1 MEGCVHEFST
11 GWIVRQARRSNRNN
25 NCRKKPTTRIVR
37 QRLGL
42 ASIGREG
49 HARFEEDD
57 QRDVVARQ
65 ATFPENSSGSLP
77 LAVTFQRNRPWNRES
92 DQIRRFIS
100 GILRQPS

>member
-1 MEGCVHEFST
+1 MSFRQDGLCVKLDVATVTIIS
-11 GWIVRQARRSNRNN
+11 
-25 NCRKKPTTRIVR
+25 RKKPTTRIVR